1 MNYREKF
8 WVEPGSKV
16 SLRKIDPDYKDKHED
31 KESADAEI
39 TEQSQKMRDL
49 QYMIYAENRRSLLI
63 CLQAPD
69 AAGKDGRLGV
79 PPDIH

>member
-1 MNYREKF
+1 MKYRDKF
-8 WVEPGSKV
+8 WVESGSKV
-16 SLRKIDPDYKDKHED
+16 SLGKIDLDYKDKHED

-39 TEQSQKMRDL
+39 VEQSQKMRDL

-69 AAGKDGRLGV
+69 AAGKDGTKGMCLAQ
-79 PPDIH
+79 